1 MRIRI
6 YIYIYICATYTH
18 TGRQYGEGRVIRE
31 VTTVITA
38 WIQMENE
45 ERSGMI
51 LSKRRFFNRIFG
63 FRI

>member
-1 MRIRI
+1 M
-6 YIYIYICATYTH
+6 
-18 TGRQYGEGRVIRE
+18 EGRVTRE

-51 LSKRRFFNRIFG
+51 LSKR
-63 FRI
+63 